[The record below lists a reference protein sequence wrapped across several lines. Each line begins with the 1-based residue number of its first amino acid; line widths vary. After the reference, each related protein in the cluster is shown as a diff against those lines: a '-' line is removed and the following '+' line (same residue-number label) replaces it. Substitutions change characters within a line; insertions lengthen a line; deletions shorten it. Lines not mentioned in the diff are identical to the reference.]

1 MPKYIPCKYT
11 YASKDSKCGKLLNTK
26 SKTLQ
31 QNILNNNTATS
42 RAQLLNNM
50 FTKGKHSTTYV
61 RDTPHMVNRHY
72 GNTYN
77 TGVVL
82 VNRPFGT
89 SELK

>member
-11 YASKDSKCGKLLNTK
+11 YASKDSNCRKLLLHKN
-26 SKTLQ
+26 KTLE
-31 QNILNNNTATS
+31 QNILNNNTVTS
-42 RAQLLNNM
+42 RAQLIHDM
-50 FTKGKHSTTYV
+50 FSNGKKNTTYENAK
-61 RDTPHMVNRHY
+61 PNKVNRHF

-77 TGVVL
+77 TGNVL

>member
-11 YASKDSKCGKLLNTK
+11 YASNDSQSRKLLKN
-26 SKTLQ
+26 KTLA
-31 QNILNNNTATS
+31 QNVLNKYTVTS
-42 RAQLLNNM
+42 RAQLIHNM
-50 FTKGKHSTTYV
+50 FATGKQHINYEV
-61 RDTPHMVNRHY
+61 DPPNNVNRHY

-77 TGVVL
+77 TGLVL

>member
-11 YASKDSKCGKLLNTK
+11 YASKYSKCDKLLHHKN
-26 SKTLQ
+26 KTLE
-31 QNILNNNTATS
+31 QNILNNNTVTS
-42 RAQLLNNM
+42 RAQLIHNM
-50 FTKGKHSTTYV
+50 FSKGKQHTTYENA
-61 RDTPHMVNRHY
+61 THNLVNRHF

-77 TGVVL
+77 TGNVL